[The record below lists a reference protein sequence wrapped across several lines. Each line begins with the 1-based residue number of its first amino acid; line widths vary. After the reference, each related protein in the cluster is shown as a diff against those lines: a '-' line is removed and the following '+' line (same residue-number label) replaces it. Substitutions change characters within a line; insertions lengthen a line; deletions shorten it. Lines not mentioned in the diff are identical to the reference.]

1 MKAPVFD
8 PTWPEDVRTLYRH
21 DMEEI
26 WDRRLA
32 PCVWNQYHNQLDYYL
47 RIAGEYPKDVL
58 DVGCAQGTLA
68 LLLAERR
75 HRVTAV
81 DLRPPFLEYAQSRHT
96 SGDVRFISANILAD
110 QIPGRYDLVY
120 ANQIIEHLV
129 YPGQLLEKLAALMR
143 PGARLVVTTPN
154 ASYIKNTLPTF
165 TELGEASQWEHL
177 QFTADGDGHFFAYE
191 REELLNLFQAAGFT
205 DICATFFESPIISG
219 HMKVRHLHPFV
230 PPFLLRMIDRIVVNL
245 PWIARRMTHQLMVTG
260 IYPAQG

>member
-8 PTWPEDVRTLYRH
+8 PNWPDDVKALYQH
-21 DMEEI
+21 DIEEL

-47 RIAGEYPKDVL
+47 RIAGDGVKDVL

-68 LLLAERR
+68 LLLAERG

-81 DLRPPFLEYAQSRHT
+81 DLRPLFLEYAQSRHT
-96 SGDVRFISANILAD
+96 SGEVRFVAANILAD
-110 QIPGRYDLVY
+110 EIPGRYDLVY

-129 YPGQLLEKLAALMR
+129 YPGQLLEKLAAMMR
-143 PGARLVVTTPN
+143 PGAQLVVTTPN

-165 TELGEASQWEHL
+165 TELGEPSQWEHL

-191 REELLNLFQAAGFT
+191 REELLSLFDAAGFT
-205 DICATFFESPIISG
+205 NVRATFFESPIISG
-219 HMKVRHLHPFV
+219 HMKVRHLHPYV
-230 PPFLLRMIDRIVVNL
+230 APAALRAVDRIVVNL
-245 PWIARRMTHQLMVTG
+245 PWIARRMTHQLMITATS
-260 IYPAQG
+260 PARA